1 MKKIKLFV
9 AAAMLAVSAT
19 ASAQFTNAAKSGS
32 ASAVNTDGWGTF
44 YLQWNPS
51 SINVDVKNADDQS
64 FTGFSVGYNH
74 AFNIVKTT
82 PLFLEVGAG
91 LQYSFYTV
99 DNDNEN
105 APEVKVNFFSAKVP
119 VSLMY
124 KFDIP
129 NSNVSLVPFA
139 GVDFRFNISGKQKT
153 ESDDEGYDDDY
164 DDYRSGYGDYDY
176 DDDDYPTG
184 GSDKKD
190 LDLFDKKDMGSKDA
204 TWKRFQVG
212 WHIGL
217 NAHLGSNFLL
227 GVSYGS
233 DFSELLKK
241 SKISTTS
248 ITLGYRF

>member
-1 MKKIKLFV
+1 MIKLFA

-19 ASAQFTNAAKSGS
+19 ASAQFTNTAKTGS
-32 ASAVNTDGWGTF
+32 SSAVNTDGWGTF

-51 SINVDVKNADDQS
+51 SIKVDMKNVDDQS
-64 FTGFSVGYNH
+64 FTGFSVGYNR
-74 AFNIVKTT
+74 AFNIVKNT
-82 PLFLEVGAG
+82 PLFLEAGAA
-91 LQYSFYTV
+91 LQYSFYTE
-99 DNDNEN
+99 DNDDEN
-105 APEVKVNFFSAKVP
+105 APEVKVNFFSAKIP

-139 GVDFRFNISGKQKT
+139 GVDFRFNISGKKKI
-153 ESDDEGYDDDY
+153 EYENDEYDDD
-164 DDYRSGYGDYDY
+164 DDYYNGYGYGY
-176 DDDDYPTG
+176 DDDDYDYP
-184 GSDKKD
+184 SDRSNKKD

-233 DFSELLKK
+233 DFSELCKK
-241 SKISTTS
+241 TKIGTTS
-248 ITLGYRF
+248 VTVGYRF